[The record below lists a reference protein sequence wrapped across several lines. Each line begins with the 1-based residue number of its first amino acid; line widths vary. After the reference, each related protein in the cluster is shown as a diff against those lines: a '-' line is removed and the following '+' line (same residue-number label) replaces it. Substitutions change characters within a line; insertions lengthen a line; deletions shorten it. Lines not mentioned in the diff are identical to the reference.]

1 MNTLGTEIFVPIS
14 DGVLTS
20 GAKYEVESCSSVPVS
35 EGGLISGV
43 SFKRSS
49 TESNFRKLVW
59 RTAYLN

>member
-1 MNTLGTEIFVPIS
+1 MNTLGTEIFVLIS
-14 DGVLTS
+14 DRVLIS

-35 EGGLISGV
+35 EGGFISGV